1 MDPQGD
7 LTARARIRDVALKRF
22 AADGIA
28 ATSVRRIALDARV
41 SAGLVVHHF
50 GSKQGLVDACDAYV
64 LAFTKAAWREVDGDP
79 TRLPHTLR
87 ASTSVLGYLTRSM
100 VEQTAG
106 SAALFDALVNETAR
120 VLALGEETGHIRRS
134 TEPELRAAL
143 LVCMELGGLALRAHL
158 ARHLGA
164 DPFAPD
170 GVVRI
175 GQTGTELLTRGLFTE
190 GSPTPSLHQ
199 FSPPPEVQ

>member
-28 ATSVRRIALDARV
+28 ATSIRRIARDARV

-50 GSKQGLVDACDAYV
+50 GSKPGLVESCDAYV
-64 LAFTKAAWREVDGDP
+64 LAFTKAAWRDVDTDP
-79 TRLPHTLR
+79 SRLPHALR

-106 SAALFDALVNETAR
+106 SAPLFDALVTETAR
-120 VLALGEETGHIRRS
+120 KLALGEEAGHVRRS
-134 TEPELRAAL
+134 AEPELRAAL
-143 LVCMELGGLALRAHL
+143 LVCLELGGLALRTPL

-164 DPFAPD
+164 DPLAPD
-170 GVVRI
+170 GVVRL
-175 GQTGTELLTRGLFTE
+175 GQALTGFLPRGLFAD
-190 GSPTPSLHQ
+190 GSPAPPFHQPSH
-199 FSPPPEVQ
+199 VQEDQ